1 MTVLVSE
8 QIVDWLKH
16 AFITKFNHIRP
27 SVYERYIDVLCLDL
41 ANGSAVGRRGARK
54 VRTFSLLYQVLVE
67 LTPWNAFSIRMS
79 TNLPS
84 SPDVSASPP
93 SHLLSL
99 PPLLAHKLLA
109 LLWTPV
115 SS

>member
-54 VRTFSLLYQVLVE
+54 VRTFSLPYRVLVE
-67 LTPWNAFSIRMS
+67 LIPWNTSSIRML

-84 SPDVSASPP
+84 SPDVSASPLFR
-93 SHLLSL
+93 SLFLL
-99 PPLLAHKLLA
+99 PLSAHKLLA
-109 LLWTPV
+109 SLWTPV